1 MNSKVQSAPPVWKR
15 GWLLGVLLIAGTLAA
30 YWPALSGGFIWDD
43 DRYVTQNALLS
54 APDGMRRIWF
64 SLDSPSQYFPLTYTV
79 FRLERALWGLNPLGY
94 HGVNLLLH
102 VGNALLLWRLLK
114 RLGVPGAWLAA
125 AIFALHPV
133 EVESVAWVT
142 ELKSV
147 LSLFFIL
154 LTVWCWVEFVEGTA
168 KPFWYGLALLFYALA
183 LFSKSTAC
191 TLPAALLL
199 VLWLKTKPI
208 DWRRLVQVVPF
219 LLMGLGLGLLAVWWE
234 KYHQGTQGKLF
245 SLSWLERILVA
256 SHALWFYA
264 GKLFWPEN
272 LTFSYPRWAIEPADP
287 LAYGWLAAGLGM
299 GAVIYYVRRYVGRGL
314 EVGVVFFAAML
325 SPLLGLIMLY
335 TFRYSF
341 VADHYQYVASIGLIA
356 LAAGGL
362 TVVLRSGETKRQYL
376 RPVLCGA
383 WLLTLGVLTWRQ
395 CGMYRDVETLWR
407 TTIARNPACWMAYN
421 GLGLVLDKEG
431 QVADATS
438 QFQEAI
444 RLKPDLAEAY
454 NNLGNIFLKQGQ
466 LADAID
472 QYQEAIREKPDYA
485 GAYNNLGNALLKAG
499 RLDEAIAQL
508 QAAIRLEPG
517 YAEAYNSLGVVLDK
531 RGQLDEAISQF
542 QAAIR
547 LKADYA
553 EAYYNLGNVLSR
565 KHQLDGAISQY
576 QEALRLKAN
585 YAEAHNNLGFALG
598 QKGRTGEAVVEFQ
611 EAVRLRPEY
620 AEAHYNLGTALGRE
634 GRTGEA
640 IGQYREAIRLRPE
653 YAEAYDNLAKLLAG
667 EGRLDEA
674 VSCYRAEI
682 GLKPGAVDAE
692 GNLGN
697 VLAAQGRYAEADREY
712 EAVLRLVPNSAQGHL
727 RYGQALAAEHRYGAA
742 KGEYEK
748 VLELHPGHR
757 EASER
762 LAWLLA
768 TCPEASLRDGK
779 EAVELAEGVRAPGGN
794 ESPQFLD
801 TLGAAYAEA
810 GEFEKAVET
819 ARRALELP
827 ATKGDPSLA
836 EGIQTRLKLYEA
848 KTPYHERP

>member
-1 MNSKVQSAPPVWKR
+1 MAVV
-15 GWLLGVLLIAGTLAA
+15 
-30 YWPALSGGFIWDD
+30 
-43 DRYVTQNALLS
+43 
-54 APDGMRRIWF
+54 
-64 SLDSPSQYFPLTYTV
+64 
-79 FRLERALWGLNPLGY
+79 
-94 HGVNLLLH
+94 
-102 VGNALLLWRLLK
+102 K

-234 KYHQGTQGKLF
+234 RYHQGTQGKLF

-362 TVVLRSGETKRQYL
+362 TVVLRSGETKRPYL

-407 TTIARNPACWMAYN
+407 TTIARNPISFY
-421 GLGLVLDKEG
+421 
-431 QVADATS
+431 
-438 QFQEAI
+438 
-444 RLKPDLAEAY
+444 RL
-454 NNLGNIFLKQGQ
+454 Q
-466 LADAID
+466 
-472 QYQEAIREKPDYA
+472 
-485 GAYNNLGNALLKAG
+485 
-499 RLDEAIAQL
+499 
-508 QAAIRLEPG
+508 
-517 YAEAYNSLGVVLDK
+517 
-531 RGQLDEAISQF
+531 
-542 QAAIR
+542 
-547 LKADYA
+547 
-553 EAYYNLGNVLSR
+553 
-565 KHQLDGAISQY
+565 
-576 QEALRLKAN
+576 
-585 YAEAHNNLGFALG
+585 
-598 QKGRTGEAVVEFQ
+598 
-611 EAVRLRPEY
+611 
-620 AEAHYNLGTALGRE
+620 
-634 GRTGEA
+634 
-640 IGQYREAIRLRPE
+640 
-653 YAEAYDNLAKLLAG
+653 
-667 EGRLDEA
+667 
-674 VSCYRAEI
+674 
-682 GLKPGAVDAE
+682 
-692 GNLGN
+692 
-697 VLAAQGRYAEADREY
+697 
-712 EAVLRLVPNSAQGHL
+712 
-727 RYGQALAAEHRYGAA
+727 
-742 KGEYEK
+742 
-748 VLELHPGHR
+748 
-757 EASER
+757 
-762 LAWLLA
+762 
-768 TCPEASLRDGK
+768 
-779 EAVELAEGVRAPGGN
+779 
-794 ESPQFLD
+794 
-801 TLGAAYAEA
+801 
-810 GEFEKAVET
+810 
-819 ARRALELP
+819 
-827 ATKGDPSLA
+827 
-836 EGIQTRLKLYEA
+836 
-848 KTPYHERP
+848 